1 MCKIIIDTVLLKL
14 IVPAMIH
21 LAHVFISI
29 FLIHI
34 ICVYSL
40 LKRKELL
47 DSYREPTK
55 AHKTYQ
61 GVPNMSY
68 AFTGRYMFSFS
79 GLMR

>member
-1 MCKIIIDTVLLKL
+1 MSWVYFKTFFYKRIIFEFVKCHFHKNEE
-14 IVPAMIH
+14 P
-21 LAHVFISI
+21 
-29 FLIHI
+29 
-34 ICVYSL
+34 
-40 LKRKELL
+40 L

-79 GLMR
+79 GLIR